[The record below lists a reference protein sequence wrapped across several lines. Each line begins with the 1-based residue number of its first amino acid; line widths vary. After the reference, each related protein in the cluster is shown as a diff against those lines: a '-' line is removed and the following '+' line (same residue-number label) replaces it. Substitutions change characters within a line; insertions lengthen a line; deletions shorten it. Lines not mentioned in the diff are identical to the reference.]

1 MEVLNTYLNNVEY
14 EHKVN
19 KEETASKF
27 DIYRYIRFVNI
38 INTV

>member
-27 DIYRYIRFVNI
+27 DIYRYIYALL
-38 INTV
+38 TS